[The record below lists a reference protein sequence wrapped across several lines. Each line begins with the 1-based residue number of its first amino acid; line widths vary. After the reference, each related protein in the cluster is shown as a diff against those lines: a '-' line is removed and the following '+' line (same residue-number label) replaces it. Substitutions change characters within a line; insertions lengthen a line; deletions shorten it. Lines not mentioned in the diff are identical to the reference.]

1 MSPHTTPSSP
11 AMTTTTSSLSTT
23 PIMAP
28 SSQTST
34 IPPSLPSL
42 VSPISPNTFSQQY
55 SETPDMLHLQLS
67 NDALVR
73 RNSISLRS
81 PPAGSLAGEILSSG
95 TVNSNQHYA
104 QAKNILSNLK
114 EMSEK
119 YSDFASCYSS
129 SSGGEAAVDDG
140 FKYHGSKHRLNVSPP
155 GMEYFLKRPNVAL
168 SPQL

>member
-1 MSPHTTPSSP
+1 
-11 AMTTTTSSLSTT
+11 
-23 PIMAP
+23 
-28 SSQTST
+28 
-34 IPPSLPSL
+34 
-42 VSPISPNTFSQQY
+42 
-55 SETPDMLHLQLS
+55 MLHLQLS

-95 TVNSNQHYA
+95 TANSNQHYA

-114 EMSEK
+114 EMSER

-129 SSGGEAAVDDG
+129 SSGGEAAVDEG
-140 FKYHGSKHRLNVSPP
+140 FKYHGRKKKASKHRLSVSPP
-155 GMEYFLKRPNVAL
+155 GIEYFLKKPNLAL